1 MSFALSFSI
10 VLIGGFLIGA
20 FASLVLKKQGYSPVR
35 SFVTGFL
42 AGTGILGVIVKIVS
56 DYI

>member
-1 MSFALSFSI
+1 MSFTLKISI
-10 VLIGGFLIGA
+10 VLIGGLIIGLIA
-20 FASLVLKKQGYSPVR
+20 VFSLKPQGYSPLR